1 MNLEKRLSLLTFIG
15 QYIKSNSPAFQGIK
29 ERAFAEN
36 KWFTPHFID
45 LAVNNIA
52 DSLLN
57 EQNLALFAKK
67 FNLENTPRSQK
78 TVGIVM
84 AGNIPLVG
92 FHDLLCVFLS
102 GHKQRIKLSTKDNIL
117 IPHLIEIIKDEFQEV
132 NEYIQF
138 SDMLKGC
145 DAFIA
150 TGTNNS
156 ARYFEYYFGKHPHII
171 RKNRTSIAIID
182 GSESTEELDLLAD
195 DIQLYFGLGCRNITQ
210 VLVPE
215 NYDFV
220 PLLNALKKYD
230 YFREH
235 DKYKNN
241 FDYYLTIAIM
251 NNQFYMTNNSILLK
265 ENESPF
271 SPIGQL
277 NYRYYKN
284 IADTLNNINNNEI
297 QTIVGKGFQQFGT
310 AQKPGLEDFAD
321 GVNTMTFLQSL

>member
-15 QYIKSNSPAFQGIK
+15 QYIKSNSPAFQEIK

-310 AQKPGLEDFAD
+310 AQKSGLEDFAD

>member
-1 MNLEKRLSLLTFIG
+1 
-15 QYIKSNSPAFQGIK
+15 
-29 ERAFAEN
+29 
-36 KWFTPHFID
+36 
-45 LAVNNIA
+45 
-52 DSLLN
+52 
-57 EQNLALFAKK
+57 
-67 FNLENTPRSQK
+67 
-78 TVGIVM
+78 
-84 AGNIPLVG
+84 
-92 FHDLLCVFLS
+92 
-102 GHKQRIKLSTKDNIL
+102 
-117 IPHLIEIIKDEFQEV
+117 
-132 NEYIQF
+132 
-138 SDMLKGC
+138 MLKGC

-171 RKNRTSIAIID
+171 RKNRTSIAILD
-182 GSESTEELDLLAD
+182 GSESTEELELLAD

-284 IADTLNNINNNEI
+284 IIDTLKNINNSEI
-297 QTIVGKGFQQFGT
+297 QTIVGKGFRPFGT
-310 AQKPGLEDFAD
+310 AQKPTLEDFAD

>member
-15 QYIKSNSPAFQGIK
+15 QYIKSNSPAFQEIK

-145 DAFIA
+145 DVFIA

-182 GSESTEELDLLAD
+182 GSESAEELDLLAD

>member
-15 QYIKSNSPAFQGIK
+15 QYIKSNSPAFQEIK

-182 GSESTEELDLLAD
+182 GSESAEELDLLAD

>member
-45 LAVNNIA
+45 LAANNIA

-182 GSESTEELDLLAD
+182 GSESAEELDLLAD

>member
-45 LAVNNIA
+45 LAANNIA